1 MTFLRP
7 IIVATIIF
15 GIAGARFPNY
25 YIQEGSDSFSHPF
38 IGKQDYKDENHQNV
52 VEGATILKS
61 FPKTRLASKVEHQQS
76 ELDELLSKSK
86 DEPLEFS
93 DKRGRLLILTDGRR
107 TLTRIN
113 PLGEVNVNAL
123 AFTSRPLQDD
133 ELLEITILEKNAED
147 GENYFLSIGV
157 TTEFPEKIKE
167 VPTEILGLIAPGWF
181 LYGVQGFLC
190 ASKKCVDIDGVKL
203 PRNGKVNDTLGVRM
217 TSGTIRFFFNQDL
230 IGLVDTEFYG
240 EVYGV
245 VDLEYNVDKIA
256 ITS

>member
-1 MTFLRP
+1 MTFLRA

-86 DEPLEFS
+86 DEPLHFS
-93 DKRGRLLILTDGRR
+93 DMRGRLLILTDDRR
-107 TLTRIN
+107 NLTRVN
-113 PLGEVNVNAL
+113 PFGGRFINAL

-133 ELLEITILEKNAED
+133 ELLEITILEMNVEAGED
-147 GENYFLSIGV
+147 YYLAIGV
-157 TTEFPEKIKE
+157 TTENPEKIKE
-167 VPTEILGLIAPGWF
+167 VPQMILGLKAPGWF
-181 LYGVQGFLC
+181 LYGVQGFQC
-190 ASKKCVDIDGVKL
+190 NGKCQIIDGVKL
-203 PRNGKVNDTLGVRM
+203 PRNGQVNDTLGVRM

>member
-1 MTFLRP
+1 MNFLRP

-25 YIQEGSDSFSHPF
+25 YIQEGSDSFSQPF
-38 IGKQDYKDENHQNV
+38 IGKQDYKDEIHQNV

-61 FPKTRLASKVEHQQS
+61 LPKTRLASKVEHQQS

-86 DEPLEFS
+86 YEPLHFS
-93 DKRGRLLILTDGRR
+93 DKRGRLLALTQDRR
-107 TLTRIN
+107 TLTRVN
-113 PLGEVNVNAL
+113 PFGKWSIDAV
-123 AFTSRPLQDD
+123 AFTSRPLLDY
-133 ELLEITILEKNAED
+133 EFLEITILEKNAED
-147 GENYFLSIGV
+147 GENYFLAIGV

-167 VPTEILGLIAPGWF
+167 VPSDFKDLKAPGWF
-181 LYGVQGFLC
+181 LNGVNGYECNGQCQNIAG
-190 ASKKCVDIDGVKL
+190 IKL
-203 PRNGKVNDTLGVRM
+203 PRKGQVNDTLGVAM

-230 IGLVDTEFYG
+230 IGTVDTEFYG

-245 VDLEYNVDKIA
+245 VDVPYNVDKIA